1 MTQDQALQ
9 ILKTGAN
16 VFLTGEPGSGKT
28 HTLRTY
34 IKYLKSHNIEPSVT
48 ASTGIAA
55 THIHGLTIH
64 SWSGIG
70 AKDNISKYD
79 IEYITSREYIAKR
92 IVKAKVLIIDE
103 ISMLSSS
110 TLTSISIICK
120 NIRGGHEPFGGLQVI
135 LVGDFFQLPPINK
148 TNYRPDNFDYENNSN
163 GDDFAFYSNIWK
175 ESKFVT
181 CYLSEQHRQDD
192 AVLLSV
198 LGAIRENNVGEIHL
212 EHLRKRYNKK
222 LDDEF
227 IKQTK
232 LFTHNVK
239 VDELNNLELNK
250 LSNKKH
256 IFNMTH
262 KGKANHVENLIRGCL
277 SPETLELKLNARVM
291 CTKNNSQRGF
301 VNGTLGIVIGY
312 GEFNNY
318 PIIKT
323 QSGSEILIEPMSWQ
337 IEDEGKVKA
346 EITQVPLRLA
356 WAITV
361 HKSQGMSLDNAT
373 IDLSKTF
380 VCGQGYVALSRVRT
394 LAGINLIAMNQ
405 KALSVHPDI
414 LKKDIEFKDA
424 SYDAEVVFAKIPKE
438 DMVAMHRQ
446 FILSN
451 GGTIDTVN
459 KEKIKKLST
468 HDATLQ
474 LFKQGLK
481 LEEMARER
489 NIKITSILDH
499 IYVLMERG
507 DISNHEVLQLV
518 DNNLS
523 KDLNKIYTVFN
534 ELGHEKLSPVYE
546 HLKGKFTYDDL
557 RLARIVYKTTL

>member
-1 MTQDQALQ
+1 
-9 ILKTGAN
+9 
-16 VFLTGEPGSGKT
+16 
-28 HTLRTY
+28 
-34 IKYLKSHNIEPSVT
+34 
-48 ASTGIAA
+48 
-55 THIHGLTIH
+55 
-64 SWSGIG
+64 
-70 AKDNISKYD
+70 
-79 IEYITSREYIAKR
+79 
-92 IVKAKVLIIDE
+92 
-103 ISMLSSS
+103 
-110 TLTSISIICK
+110 
-120 NIRGGHEPFGGLQVI
+120 
-135 LVGDFFQLPPINK
+135 
-148 TNYRPDNFDYENNSN
+148 
-163 GDDFAFYSNIWK
+163 
-175 ESKFVT
+175 
-181 CYLSEQHRQDD
+181 
-192 AVLLSV
+192 
-198 LGAIRENNVGEIHL
+198 
-212 EHLRKRYNKK
+212 
-222 LDDEF
+222 
-227 IKQTK
+227 
-232 LFTHNVK
+232 
-239 VDELNNLELNK
+239 
-250 LSNKKH
+250 
-256 IFNMTH
+256 
-262 KGKANHVENLIRGCL
+262 L

-323 QSGSEILIEPMSWQ
+323 EKGNEILVEPMSWQ

-361 HKSQGMSLDNAT
+361 HKSQGMSLDSAT

-394 LAGINLIAMNQ
+394 LAGINLIGMNQ
-405 KALSVHPDI
+405 KALLVHPDI

-424 SYDAEVVFAKIPKE
+424 SYDAEVVFGKIPND
-438 DMVAMHRQ
+438 DMDAMHRQ
-446 FILSN
+446 FIISN
-451 GGTIDTVN
+451 GGTIEN
-459 KEKIKKLST
+459 IRKEKIKKLST
-468 HDATLQ
+468 HDETLK
-474 LFKQGLK
+474 LFKCGLK

-518 DNNLS
+518 DSNLS